1 MSEQRYLFEITR
13 GLLFPLAVI
22 PLLVV
27 PFGGGCAVLLALDS
41 RVNLLALGIVAA
53 MLVSLI
59 GNVVVLMFIGT
70 GARPGIM
77 AKIMMTLLALLDF
90 GFAVGLVIQGM
101 DGTLPPLAVAA
112 GFAIKG
118 LLAMVFTFASRPEEP
133 PNFPPLPQ

>member
-13 GLLFPLAVI
+13 GLLLPLAVI
-22 PLLVV
+22 ALLVV

-70 GARPGIM
+70 GARPGMM
-77 AKIMMTLLALLDF
+77 AKIMMTLLAVLDF
-90 GFAVGLVIQGM
+90 GFAVGLAILGM
-101 DGTLPPLAVAA
+101 DGTLPPLALAA

-118 LLAMVFTFASRPEEP
+118 LLTLVFIFASRPEEP
-133 PNFPPLPQ
+133 PTFPPLTQ

>member
-13 GLLFPLAVI
+13 GLLLPLAVI
-22 PLLVV
+22 ALLVV

-70 GARPGIM
+70 GARPGMM
-77 AKIMMTLLALLDF
+77 AKIMMTLLAVLDF
-90 GFAVGLVIQGM
+90 GFAVGLAILGM
-101 DGTLPPLAVAA
+101 DGTLPPLALAA

-118 LLAMVFTFASRPEEP
+118 LLTLVFTFASRPEEP